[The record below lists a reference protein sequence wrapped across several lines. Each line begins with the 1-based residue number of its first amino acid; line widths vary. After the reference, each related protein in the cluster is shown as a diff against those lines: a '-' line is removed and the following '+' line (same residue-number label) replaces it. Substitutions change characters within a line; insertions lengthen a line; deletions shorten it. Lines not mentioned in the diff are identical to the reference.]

1 MAVNGKMT
9 EDVIA
14 TVASSE
20 TKAALALRLAQF
32 KGDPKKAF
40 TGANSLDKNPV
51 WLDANHSRKVPAKV
65 KCVRFVNVYS
75 IRKNIDPS
83 LSVEKVMD
91 GRVRRILKDRLAEF
105 GNDPKKAFVNLDENP
120 IWFNKEKGIILKSV
134 TIAEN
139 FDLDPIRI
147 KRDNLGR
154 VICDAEG
161 NHIPS
166 DYVNF
171 RNNHHAAIFE
181 DADGNIQEHIVS
193 FYEAVRRRSAGLP
206 VVDKEYNADKGWKF
220 LFTMKSN
227 EMFVFP
233 NERTGFDPRAVDL
246 MDPENY
252 SVIGPNLFRV
262 QAVSTRDYWFRH
274 HLETSL
280 GADKKLKNITWK
292 RITNIAIFKQL
303 VKVRINHIGEIVSVG
318 EYD

>member
-1 MAVNGKMT
+1 M
-9 EDVIA
+9 
-14 TVASSE
+14 
-20 TKAALALRLAQF
+20 
-32 KGDPKKAF
+32 
-40 TGANSLDKNPV
+40 
-51 WLDANHSRKVPAKV
+51 
-65 KCVRFVNVYS
+65 
-75 IRKNIDPS
+75 
-83 LSVEKVMD
+83 
-91 GRVRRILKDRLAEF
+91 
-105 GNDPKKAFVNLDENP
+105 
-120 IWFNKEKGIILKSV
+120 

-139 FDLDPIRI
+139 FDLGPIRI

-252 SVIGPNLFRV
+252 SAIGPNLFRV

-280 GADKKLKNITWK
+280 GADKKLKDITWK